1 MIQELKC
8 PFCGG
13 YVRFTARTES
23 IDEII
28 TEAMCT
34 CCGMEFRYTQ
44 NFAYS
49 SIARIKLSESF
60 GELWNRRARE

>member
-1 MIQELKC
+1 MIHEIKC

-13 YVRFTARTES
+13 NVRLTARMES

-28 TEAMCT
+28 TEVMCT

-49 SIARIKLSESF
+49 SVARVKLSESF
-60 GELWNRRARE
+60 EELWNRRTPE